1 MAYSDLVS
9 LKLCSTGGQVQRDI
23 IVQESITV
31 YNLHKVIQFSLNAR
45 QTDDGIACKVGEGTQ
60 DGGFRNQT
68 CDVSRN
74 GDPCQQSRHMK
85 HAIIIQVK
93 ELDAETA
100 TYSACNTSCAAC
112 MPAAAAVEAAGT
124 TKHTQQLF
132 ICIQHTL
139 NHYSYVLIICWSQ
152 FT

>member
-9 LKLCSTGGQVQRDI
+9 LKLCSTGGHIERDI

-60 DGGFRNQT
+60 DGGFRNRT

-74 GDPCQQSRHMK
+74 GDPCQQSRNIN
-85 HAIIIQVK
+85 HAVSIQVTQ
-93 ELDAETA
+93 LDAETA
-100 TYSACNTSCAAC
+100 TYSACNRCAAC
-112 MPAAAAVEAAGT
+112 MPAAAAAVEAAGT
-124 TKHTQQLF
+124 TKHAQQLC
-132 ICIQHTL
+132 ICTQHTL
-139 NHYSYVLIICWSQ
+139 HHHNYLLIVCWPQ
-152 FT
+152 HT